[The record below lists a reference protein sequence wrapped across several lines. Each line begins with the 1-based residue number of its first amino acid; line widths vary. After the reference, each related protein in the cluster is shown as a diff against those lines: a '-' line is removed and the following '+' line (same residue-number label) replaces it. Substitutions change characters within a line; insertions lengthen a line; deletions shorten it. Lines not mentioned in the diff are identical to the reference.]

1 MACDADTT
9 NLYYLKRG
17 DTARSI
23 QATLLDPN
31 DVAVNLTTA
40 TSVKFIMRPKGSRGA
55 ASPKVEAAA
64 VIVNASAGIVRYDWQ
79 AADVDTVGTF
89 NAEWEVIWPTVKP
102 DTYPSNGYNEVIIQ
116 QDLNE

>member
-1 MACDADTT
+1 MACDTDTT

-23 QATLLDPN
+23 QATLLDPD

-40 TSVKFIMRPKGSRGA
+40 SSVKFIMRLKGARGSA
-55 ASPKVEAAA
+55 TPKVEAAA
-64 VIVNASAGIVRYDWQ
+64 VIVTAASGIVRYDWVT
-79 AADVDTVGTF
+79 ADVNTVGTYY
-89 NAEWEVIWPTVKP
+89 AEWEVIWPVGKP